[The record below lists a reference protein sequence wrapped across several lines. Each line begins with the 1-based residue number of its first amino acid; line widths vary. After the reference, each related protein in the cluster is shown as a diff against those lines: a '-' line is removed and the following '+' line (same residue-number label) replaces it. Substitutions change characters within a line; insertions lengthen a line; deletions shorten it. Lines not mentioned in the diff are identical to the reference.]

1 LNESTTTVWVPAGTL
16 LSTITELTPMGP
28 AAPRRNAS
36 FVIAGECAAPR
47 HSLEGGVAKHRAA
60 VGKMRAGVRKNRA
73 AVVRID
79 PPGPA
84 EESAFETADNVTKLT

>member
-60 VGKMRAGVRKNRA
+60 V
-73 AVVRID
+73 VRID